1 MTALVLLPG
10 MDGSGHFF
18 RAFCQQLRPGIVPL
32 VIAYP
37 PDQALDYRGLA
48 DFVRARLPRD
58 QPYFLLGESF
68 SGPVAIALAAE
79 KPALLAGLIL
89 SCTFARNPVR
99 CMRALRPLVRFAPL
113 SSRLSALAAPFLLG
127 WNAPAALRDTL
138 RTVLKGTPARVLRM
152 RLREVLAVDYSQR
165 AAAIAVPVL
174 YLQAAQDRVVL
185 ASSGRHLATL
195 LPSLEMERLKGPHLL
210 LQVAPVDA
218 AARVMAFME
227 AHRPRA
233 ALARG

>member
-18 RAFCQQLRPGIVPL
+18 RDFCHHLGPEITPL

-37 PDQALDYRGLA
+37 PDQALDYQGLT
-48 DFVRARLPRD
+48 DFVRVRLPTD

-79 KPALLAGLIL
+79 RPPLLAGLIL
-89 SCTFARNPVR
+89 SCTFARNPVPPLQV
-99 CMRALRPLVRFAPL
+99 LRPLVRFAPL
-113 SSRLSALAAPFLLG
+113 SSRWSALAAPFLLG
-127 WNAPAALRDTL
+127 WNAPLGLRQTL
-138 RTVLKGTPARVLRM
+138 RSVLATTPASVLRL

-174 YLQAAQDRVVL
+174 YLQATRDRVVF
-185 ASSGRHLATL
+185 AASGRHLAAL
-195 LPSLEMERLKGPHLL
+195 LPSLLLARVSGPHLL
-210 LQVAPVDA
+210 LQVAPARA
-218 AARVMAFME
+218 AEHVRAFM
-227 AHRPRA
+227 A
-233 ALARG
+233 AGRTAE